1 MQLSYRDAQGNIQL
15 IRAGTALPAN
25 NFPEERASNLILA
38 TGLAANTSVHHTST
52 HNPSAQQYNS
62 IDLGFYADV
71 EFPLRPRRVQ
81 VFWATS
87 VGTNADHIY
96 AVEMGVWDT
105 STSAWLT
112 PLVRVVSQR
121 RNSTVSGNDPGLFLF
136 YGTVGNGNGQGVG
149 SYSYTEAPVFTPK
162 DWRTLLEQSPT
173 TRVLRFVGMLWNNTA
188 TAITGPW
195 RAGLCV
201 YCF

>member
-1 MQLSYRDAQGNIQL
+1 MVLTYKNAQGDDVNV
-15 IRAGTALPAN
+15 RAGTALPAN
-25 NFPEERASNLILA
+25 SFPEERASNLILA

-71 EFPLRPRRVQ
+71 EYPLRPRRVQ

-87 VGTNADHIY
+87 VSTNADHIY

-105 STSAWLT
+105 SSSAWLT

-121 RNSTVSGNDPGLFLF
+121 RNASVSGHDIGLLPI
-136 YGTVGNGNGQGVG
+136 YGTQGNGNGQGVG
-149 SYSYTEAPVFTPK
+149 SLNYTEAPVFTPK

-173 TRVLRFVGMLWNNTA
+173 TRVLRFVGMLSNNTA